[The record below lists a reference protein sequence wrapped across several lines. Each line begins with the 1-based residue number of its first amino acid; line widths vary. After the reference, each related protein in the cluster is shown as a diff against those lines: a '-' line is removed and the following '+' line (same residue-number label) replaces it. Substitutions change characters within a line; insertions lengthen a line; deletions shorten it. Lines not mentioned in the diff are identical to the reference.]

1 MTCVEQ
7 ERCIQCTVG
16 PFGPYVT
23 PANWPAYLLDLCLLF
38 FRILLCLLG
47 QPLQLLGSELW
58 STEKKCE
65 YINKYPT
72 LSYLLSDI
80 GLRFSLEHTFN
91 WKSVS
96 VKRWWE
102 TESDIWS
109 VYNINCHTD
118 YMDKRA
124 GHLTTHYIYR
134 SCLPLNPIPCSS
146 QNSLCANVNARGTL
160 EIVI

>member
-1 MTCVEQ
+1 MWSKKDVYSVLWDRLALTSPQ
-7 ERCIQCTVG
+7 LIG
-16 PFGPYVT
+16 
-23 PANWPAYLLDLCLLF
+23 LLTFLTFACSFSESFSAFLASLSSCLEVNCDPQ
-38 FRILLCLLG
+38 R
-47 QPLQLLGSELW
+47 
-58 STEKKCE
+58 KKCE

-109 VYNINCHTD
+109 VYNINCHID

>member
-109 VYNINCHTD
+109 VYNKLSHRLYGQTCWAPYYTLHLQGLLAIEPHT
-118 YMDKRA
+118 MQFPKQFM
-124 GHLTTHYIYR
+124 
-134 SCLPLNPIPCSS
+134 C
-146 QNSLCANVNARGTL
+146 
-160 EIVI
+160 